1 MQSGPVLLYVN
12 CDPRSVIISILRKS
26 ETASSMDD
34 EGMDGFVRASKATES
49 YPNPSRRREKPV
61 SEKGKRDNAIQG
73 TMSNEFDTN

>member
-1 MQSGPVLLYVN
+1 
-12 CDPRSVIISILRKS
+12 
-26 ETASSMDD
+26 MDD